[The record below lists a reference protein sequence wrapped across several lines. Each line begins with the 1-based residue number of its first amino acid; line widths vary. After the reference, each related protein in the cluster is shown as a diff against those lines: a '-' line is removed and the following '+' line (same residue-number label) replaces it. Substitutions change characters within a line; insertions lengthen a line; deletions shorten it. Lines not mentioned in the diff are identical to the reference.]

1 MAGAGCRSNLAHPA
15 VKSRGRT
22 HLTSIVDALIADTG
36 ELVARP
42 RGEQVIPTEV
52 AVFLNHQVAAVIIP
66 RGRGAARALRYA
78 LPPHVIAAEIDLV
91 DVESGVSLLS
101 RPMSL
106 DGWYDLRV
114 ERMVVVRA
122 VLQVEFSVRD
132 GLDRHLGFEWLGMAG
147 PIAQGVAIAGK
158 LVDGR
163 RQYAARV
170 PLLRLLRRG
179 DQLTVFPRI
188 GGHVV
193 LARGLLLDD
202 AAIGVVGHLDEAAPG
217 RISGWVVNLT
227 APDAPLSLDIVV
239 DGESVTTIVA
249 DQPREDVKQLAIG
262 PVRCGFDLPLDL
274 VLQDNTTIEVAVMLA
289 GTPTHLAGSPIS
301 VLKERDLAG
310 CFDTF
315 HGMSAYGWAID
326 REQPGKP
333 VLVEA
338 VDSNGQVLQTA
349 EAKLFRGDLLDA
361 GYAQGLCAFKLDLSK
376 HFKRLIGTQI
386 AVRVAGSTT
395 PLFGSPRPVTV
406 NPNLLAF
413 LGRHRSVADAVV
425 VRLRRRFDHAAGE
438 HGISLI
444 MPVYNTNLRQLAEA
458 IDSVSRQWCDNWEL
472 ICVDDASRPAVASL
486 LAAYAARDRRIRVLT
501 ASENGGIAR
510 ATNYGLRAARY
521 TYAAFMDHDDY
532 LEPDAIWQLIKAI
545 HRSGADFLYSDEVI
559 TGETLDDVTEVR
571 GRPAFSHDY
580 YLSHPYFVHL
590 LCIRTSLARTVG
602 GWDETMPISA
612 DVDFVLRVLEQAKV
626 VAHVPYILYRWRT
639 QATSTGH
646 AKQSE
651 VMAATRSSLQRHLD
665 RLGAQAVV
673 TDGAWFNQFRINWPR
688 PDGEILI
695 VIPTK
700 NKVELLRSCV
710 TSIER
715 TAGDARFRIVIVD
728 HDSKDPA
735 TRLYLKQ
742 VAARHIVMT
751 YKGAFNYSRIN
762 NAAVRKHLGAAS
774 FVLFLNNDVEAIQQ
788 GWLGRMASLAARR
801 DVGAV
806 GAMLLYADRRVQ
818 HAGVILGFNGSAD
831 HALKFQDAWLDTN
844 GRRNLGYN
852 CSMTSVREFSAVTA
866 ACLMLSIESFLSVGG
881 FDTRFGIGFND
892 TDLCLR
898 IGATGRKILYDGD
911 TILYHYESATRSE
924 TKQVFHPEDTSRLLT
939 TYAAL
944 LAKGD
949 PFYNPNLSQ
958 DTQDHVAREDRGCL
972 GDKRPR
978 VTQIDLRRDLAVRQ
992 TVSTPRLSRV
1002 RGRSGLARQ
1011 AKGLL

>member
-1 MAGAGCRSNLAHPA
+1 MKAL
-15 VKSRGRT
+15 
-22 HLTSIVDALIADTG
+22 VDALIADNG
-36 ELVARP
+36 ELIARP
-42 RGEQVIPTEV
+42 RGGQVIPANV
-52 AVFLNHQVAAVIIP
+52 AVFVNHQMAAVIEP
-66 RGRGAARALRYA
+66 RGRGAARALRYR
-78 LPPHVIAAEIDLV
+78 LPPHIIAAEIDLV
-91 DVESGVSLLS
+91 DVESGVSLLA
-101 RPMSL
+101 RPLSL
-106 DGWYDLRV
+106 DGWYNLRV
-114 ERMVVVRA
+114 ERMVVARA
-122 VLQVEFSVRD
+122 VLDVAFSVRD

-147 PIAQGVAIAGK
+147 PIAQGVAVAGR
-158 LVDGR
+158 LVNGR

-179 DQLTVFPRI
+179 DQLTVYPRI
-188 GGHVV
+188 GGYVV
-193 LARGLLLDD
+193 LAHGSLLDD
-202 AAIGVVGHLDEAAPG
+202 ASIGVVGHLDEAAPG
-217 RISGWVVNLT
+217 RISGWAAT
-227 APDAPLSLDIVV
+227 MTTHDAPLSLDLVI
-239 DGESVTTIVA
+239 DGEPVGTIVA
-249 DQPREDVKQLAIG
+249 DQLREDVKQLAIG
-262 PVRCGFDLPLDL
+262 QGHCGFDLPLDL
-274 VLQDNTTIEVAVMLA
+274 ILQDNTTIEVAVVLS

-301 VLKERDLAG
+301 LVTARDFAG

-315 HGMSAYGWAID
+315 HGMSAYGWAIY
-326 REQPGKP
+326 REHPDKP

-338 VDSNGQVLQTA
+338 IDADGRVLQTA

-361 GYAQGLCAFKLDLSK
+361 GYARGLCAFKLDLSK

-386 AVRVAGSTT
+386 AVRVAGSPT
-395 PLFGSPRPVTV
+395 PLFGSPKAVTV

-413 LGRHRSVADAVV
+413 LDRDRSVADAVV
-425 VRLRRRFDHAAGE
+425 GRLRRRFNHAAGQ
-438 HGISLI
+438 HGVSLI
-444 MPVYNTNLRQLAEA
+444 MPVYNTDLRQLAEA

-472 ICVDDASRPAVASL
+472 ICVDDASRLAVASL
-486 LAAYAARDRRIRVLT
+486 LAAYAARDPRIRVLT
-501 ASENGGIAR
+501 ARENGGIAR
-510 ATNYGLRAARY
+510 ATNFGLRAARY
-521 TYAAFMDHDDY
+521 AYTAFMDHDDY
-532 LEPDAIWQLIKAI
+532 LEPDAVWQLIKAVQK
-545 HRSGADFLYSDEVI
+545 SNADCLYSDEVT
-559 TGETLDDVTEVR
+559 TGETLSDIMEVR

-590 LCIRTSLARTVG
+590 LCIRTSLARAVG

-612 DVDFVLRVLEQAKV
+612 DVDFVLRVLEQAEV
-626 VAHVPYILYRWRT
+626 VAHIPYILYRWRT

-665 RLGAQAVV
+665 RLGARATV
-673 TDGAWFNQFRINWPR
+673 TDGAWFNQFRIDWPR
-688 PDGEILI
+688 PNGEILI

-700 NKVELLRSCV
+700 NKVDLLRSCI

-715 TAGDARFRIVIVD
+715 TAAGASFRIVIVD
-728 HDSKDPA
+728 HDSDDAA

-742 VAARHIVMT
+742 VAAQHTVMT
-751 YKGAFNYSRIN
+751 YKGVFNYSRIN

-806 GAMLLYADRRVQ
+806 GALLLYADRRVQ

-831 HALKFQDAWLDTN
+831 HALKFQEAWLDAN

-866 ACLMLSIESFLSVGG
+866 ACLMLSVESFLSVGG
-881 FDTRFGIGFND
+881 FDPRFVIGFND

-898 IGATGRKILYDGD
+898 VGATGRKILYDGE

-924 TKQVFHPEDTSRLLT
+924 TKQVFHPEDTSRLLM

-944 LAKGD
+944 LTEGD
-949 PFYNPNLSQ
+949 RFYNPNLSQ
-958 DTQDHVAREDRGCL
+958 DTQDHVAREDRGCR

-978 VTQIDLRRDLAVRQ
+978 VTRINLRRDLAAQQ
-992 TVSTPRLSRV
+992 TVSPLRPSRA
-1002 RGRSGLARQ
+1002 RGLQRAP
-1011 AKGLL
+1011 AN

>member
-1 MAGAGCRSNLAHPA
+1 MTA
-15 VKSRGRT
+15 
-22 HLTSIVDALIADTG
+22 IVDALIADNG
-36 ELVARP
+36 ELVART
-42 RGEQVIPTEV
+42 RGGQVIPTNV
-52 AVFLNHQVAAVIIP
+52 AVFVNHQVAAVIAP
-66 RGRGAARALRYA
+66 RGRGAARALRYR
-78 LPPHVIAAEIDLV
+78 LPPHIIAAEIDLV
-91 DVESGVSLLS
+91 DVESGVSLLA
-101 RPMSL
+101 RPLSL
-106 DGWYDLRV
+106 DSWYNLRV
-114 ERMVVVRA
+114 ERMVVARA
-122 VLQVEFSVRD
+122 VLDVAFSVRD

-147 PIAQGVAIAGK
+147 PIAQGVAVAGR
-158 LVDGR
+158 LVNGQ

-193 LARGLLLDD
+193 LAHGSLLDD
-202 AAIGVVGHLDEAAPG
+202 AAIGVVGHLDDAASG
-217 RISGWVVNLT
+217 RISGWAATLT
-227 APDAPLSLDIVV
+227 TPDAPLSLDLVV
-239 DGESVTTIVA
+239 DGEPVGTIVA
-249 DQPREDVKQLAIG
+249 DQLREDVRQLAIG
-262 PVRCGFDLPLDL
+262 QGHCGFDLPLDL
-274 VLQDNTTIEVAVMLA
+274 ILRDNTTIEVAVVLS

-301 VLKERDLAG
+301 LVTARDFAG

-326 REQPGKP
+326 REHPDKP

-338 VDSNGQVLQTA
+338 IDADGRVLQTA

-361 GYAQGLCAFKLDLSK
+361 GYARGLCAFKLDLSK

-386 AVRVAGSTT
+386 AVRIAGSPT
-395 PLFGSPRPVTV
+395 PLFGSPKAVTV

-413 LGRHRSVADAVV
+413 LDRDRSVADAVV
-425 VRLRRRFDHAAGE
+425 GRLRRRFNHAAGQ
-438 HGISLI
+438 HGVSLI
-444 MPVYNTNLRQLAEA
+444 MPVYNTDLRQLAEA

-486 LAAYAARDRRIRVLT
+486 LAAYAARDPRIRVLT
-501 ASENGGIAR
+501 ARENGGIAR
-510 ATNYGLRAARY
+510 ATNFGLRAARY
-521 TYAAFMDHDDY
+521 AYAAFMDHDDY

-545 HRSGADFLYSDEVI
+545 QRSNADCLYSDEVT
-559 TGETLDDVTEVR
+559 TGETLNDIMEVR

-590 LCIRTSLARTVG
+590 LCIRTSLARAVG

-612 DVDFVLRVLEQAKV
+612 DVDFVLRVLEQAQA
-626 VAHVPYILYRWRT
+626 VAHIPYVLYRWRT
-639 QATSTGH
+639 QMTSTGH

-665 RLGAQAVV
+665 RLGARATV
-673 TDGAWFNQFRINWPR
+673 TDGAWFNQFRINWPQ
-688 PDGEILI
+688 PNGEILI

-700 NKVELLRSCV
+700 NKVDLLRSCI

-715 TAGDARFRIVIVD
+715 TADGASFRIVIVD
-728 HDSKDPA
+728 HESDDAA

-742 VAARHIVMT
+742 VAAQHTVMT
-751 YKGAFNYSRIN
+751 YKGVFNYSRIN
-762 NAAVRKHLGAAS
+762 NAAVRKHLGSAK

-806 GAMLLYADRRVQ
+806 GALLLYADRRVQ

-831 HALKFQDAWLDTN
+831 HALKFQEAWLDAN
-844 GRRNLGYN
+844 GRRNLGFN

-866 ACLMLSIESFLSVGG
+866 ACLMLSVESFLSVGG
-881 FDTRFGIGFND
+881 FDPRFVIGFND

-898 IGATGRKILYDGD
+898 IGATGRKILYDGE

-924 TKQVFHPEDTSRLLT
+924 TKQVFHPEDTSRLLM

-944 LAKGD
+944 LAEGD
-949 PFYNPNLSQ
+949 RFYNPNLSQ
-958 DTQDHVAREDRGCL
+958 DTQDHVAREDRGCR

-978 VTQIDLRRDLAVRQ
+978 VTQINLRRDLAAQQ
-992 TVSTPRLSRV
+992 TVSPLRPSRA
-1002 RGRSGLARQ
+1002 RGLQRAP
-1011 AKGLL
+1011 AN